1 MREENF
7 ALKQKQREHMMSVNQ
22 LRQENEQL
30 LDHAETEIKRM
41 SEFVDKFTQEAELN
55 KAKLIADFEQR
66 IQQERNKNEEV
77 KARLISDK
85 NDAEMKA
92 YKLQKDADQLRTEN
106 QVLQQAK
113 ADAMQKQVD
122 LFEQLEQAKQQIRA
136 A

>member
-1 MREENF
+1 
-7 ALKQKQREHMMSVNQ
+7 MSVNQ

-92 YKLQKDADQLRTEN
+92 YKLQKDAD
-106 QVLQQAK
+106 
-113 ADAMQKQVD
+113 
-122 LFEQLEQAKQQIRA
+122 
-136 A
+136 